1 MSTNENYVSNQ
12 FQLNRADLLFAKLI
26 FIRRIK
32 SESRL
37 TSYRIWT
44 RLVICAA
51 VLIIGYFLA
60 GRDKERK
67 FALRKESIIFRSQNL
82 DCSAEYLSELLEF
95 KDCIPKKC
103 GRFVTDSL
111 VIDKEVKILLD
122 LAKTGLS
129 FGGGSGGASI
139 LDLHSGALSKNESFV
154 NIYKLPEAKGFLS
167 EEAFSAYRHIR
178 NKVAQSISDKFA
190 INPNSLYLTHPT
202 FFSRI
207 DNGTAKTIHDE
218 YWHPHVD
225 KDTYSSFHY
234 TSLIYLSDHQRDF
247 QGGRFIFIDENKTEN
262 KTLYSSIEPKR
273 GRVSVFTSGAENLHH
288 IEKVTEGT
296 RYAITIAFTCNRKFA
311 IADPM
316 EEQ

>member
-1 MSTNENYVSNQ
+1 MKNQ
-12 FQLNRADLLFAKLI
+12 LSLESFIDSIIDFDCRKRA
-26 FIRRIK
+26 
-32 SESRL
+32 ESRF

-51 VLIIGYFLA
+51 VMIIGYFLS

-82 DCSAEYLSELLEF
+82 DCSPEYLSELLEF
-95 KDCIPKKC
+95 KSCMPNKC

-111 VIDKEVKILLD
+111 VVDKEVKILLD

-139 LDLHSGALSKNESFV
+139 LDLHSGALSKGETFV
-154 NIYKLPEAKGFLS
+154 NIYKLPEAKGFLN
-167 EEAFSAYRHIR
+167 EQALNAYRHVRRKI
-178 NKVAQSISDKFA
+178 AQSICDKFA
-190 INPNSLYLTHPT
+190 IDPNSLHLTHPT

-225 KDTYSSFHY
+225 KETYSSFHY
-234 TSLIYLSDHQRDF
+234 TSLLYLSDYQRDF
-247 QGGRFIFIDENKTEN
+247 QGGRFIFIDENKAEN

-288 IEKVTEGT
+288 IERVTEGT
-296 RYAITIAFTCNRKFA
+296 RFAITISFTCNKKFA

>member
-1 MSTNENYVSNQ
+1 MEIYRFVHSTAQ
-12 FQLNRADLLFAKLI
+12 FQLHFDRKKA
-26 FIRRIK
+26 
-32 SESRL
+32 ESRF

-44 RLVICAA
+44 RLVICGA
-51 VLIIGYFLA
+51 VMIIGYFVS

-67 FALRKESIIFRSQNL
+67 FALRKESIIFRSQNV
-82 DCSAEYLSELLEF
+82 DCSPEYLSELLEF
-95 KDCIPKKC
+95 KSCMPNKC
-103 GRFVTDSL
+103 GRFVSDSI
-111 VIDKEVKILLD
+111 VVDKEVKILLD

-139 LDLHSGALSKNESFV
+139 LDLHSGALSQDESFV
-154 NIYKLPEAKGFLS
+154 NIYKLPEAKGFLN
-167 EEAFSAYRHIR
+167 EEALAAYRHVRRKI
-178 NKVAQSISDKFA
+178 AQSICDKFA
-190 INPNSLYLTHPT
+190 IDPNSLHLTHPT

-225 KDTYSSFHY
+225 KETYSSFHY
-234 TSLIYLSDHQRDF
+234 TSLLYLSDYQRDF
-247 QGGRFIFIDENKTEN
+247 HGGRFIFVDENKAEN

-296 RYAITIAFTCNRKFA
+296 RYAITISFTCNKKFA
-311 IADPM
+311 ITDPM

>member
-1 MSTNENYVSNQ
+1 M
-12 FQLNRADLLFAKLI
+12 
-26 FIRRIK
+26 
-32 SESRL
+32 

-44 RLVICAA
+44 RLVICGA
-51 VLIIGYFLA
+51 VIIIGYFLS
-60 GRDKERK
+60 GREKERK

-82 DCSAEYLSELLEF
+82 DCSPEYLSELLEF
-95 KDCIPKKC
+95 KSCMPTKC

-111 VIDKEVKILLD
+111 VVDKEVETLLK

-139 LDLHSGALSKNESFV
+139 LDLHSGALSKDESFI
-154 NIYKLPEAKGFLS
+154 NIYKLAEAKGFLN
-167 EEAFSAYRHIR
+167 EDALAAYRHVRRKI
-178 NKVAQSISDKFA
+178 AQSICDKFA
-190 INPNSLYLTHPT
+190 IDLNSLYLTHPT

-225 KDTYSSFHY
+225 KETYSSFHY
-234 TSLIYLSDHQRDF
+234 TSLLYLSDYQRDF
-247 QGGRFIFIDENKTEN
+247 QGGRFIFVDENKSEN

-288 IEKVTEGT
+288 IEKVEEGV
-296 RYAITIAFTCNRKFA
+296 RYAITISFTCDKKFA

-316 EEQ
+316 EDQ

>member
-1 MSTNENYVSNQ
+1 M
-12 FQLNRADLLFAKLI
+12 F
-26 FIRRIK
+26 FIRRK
-32 SESRL
+32 KAESRL

-44 RLVICAA
+44 RLVICSA

-67 FALRKESIIFRSQNL
+67 FALRKESIIFRSQNV
-82 DCSAEYLSELLEF
+82 DCSPEYLSELLEF
-95 KDCIPKKC
+95 KSCIPNKC

-111 VIDKEVKILLD
+111 VTAQEVNKLLL
-122 LAKTGLS
+122 LAKAGLS

-139 LDLHSGALSKNESFV
+139 LDLHSGALSQGESFI
-154 NIYKLPEAKGFLS
+154 NIYKLAAAKGFLN
-167 EEAFSAYRHIR
+167 ENVLDAYRHIR
-178 NKVAQSISDKFA
+178 RKIAHSICDRFA
-190 INPNSLYLTHPT
+190 IDPDSLYLTHPT

-207 DNGTAKTIHDE
+207 DNNTAKTVHDE

-225 KDTYSSFHY
+225 KETYSSFHY
-234 TSLIYLSDHQRDF
+234 TSLLYLSDHQRDF
-247 QGGRFIFIDENKTEN
+247 QGGRFIFIDENKAEN
-262 KTLYSSIEPKR
+262 KTLYSSIEPKK

-296 RYAITIAFTCNRKFA
+296 RYAITISFTCNKQFA

>member
-1 MSTNENYVSNQ
+1 MKNQ
-12 FQLNRADLLFAKLI
+12 LFLESIIDCIIDFTCRKRA
-26 FIRRIK
+26 
-32 SESRL
+32 ESRF

-51 VLIIGYFLA
+51 VMIIGYFLS

-82 DCSAEYLSELLEF
+82 DCSPEYLSELLEF
-95 KDCIPKKC
+95 KSCMPNKC

-111 VIDKEVKILLD
+111 VVDKEVKILLD

-139 LDLHSGALSKNESFV
+139 LDLHSGALSKGETFV
-154 NIYKLPEAKGFLS
+154 NIYKLPEAKGFLN
-167 EEAFSAYRHIR
+167 EQALGAYRHVKRKI
-178 NKVAQSISDKFA
+178 AQSICDKFA
-190 INPNSLYLTHPT
+190 IDPNSLHLTHPT

-218 YWHPHVD
+218 YWHAHVD
-225 KDTYSSFHY
+225 KETYSSFHY
-234 TSLIYLSDHQRDF
+234 TSLLYLSDYQRDF
-247 QGGRFIFIDENKTEN
+247 QGGRFIFIDENKAEN

-288 IEKVTEGT
+288 IERVTEGT
-296 RYAITIAFTCNRKFA
+296 RFAITISFTCNKKFA